1 MNHKVSYEV
10 SVTGD
15 GEQGFKRIT
24 KASAETRKSIAGMNK
39 DLERMKKLREET
51 TDSRRQH
58 RLNAAIRETEAEIRK
73 AEGATNALNI
83 SMGKMKA
90 VGAASA
96 VAVAAGMVKVGKSAI
111 QASSQMEKY
120 QVTLKTMLGST
131 KAAGERM
138 AEYMDIAKIT
148 PFQLSEVVE
157 GGNQLQAMGR
167 YSRENLEMLGDLAAA
182 SGKPLQQVMGAYGK
196 LASGQKGIAVDM
208 FRDLLITTNDWVEAT
223 GKGVEKS
230 GQLKASVEDMMAALP
245 KIMEKKGFMGLMAAQ
260 AETTEGKISNLED
273 AVFSLSDA
281 IGERMQPTVKS
292 VVGWLSK
299 LTGRMENA
307 VRIPTVEKIA
317 KEKVELNLLVGEL
330 IRTNEGEEDRKE
342 KIDELNRKFPEF
354 LKNINLE
361 TDANEQ
367 LRDKLAQVNR
377 EYDNRMKKAA
387 LQRRLDALE
396 DSKADVMD
404 DIVRYQIAQEAQ
416 KKLPGLRKKLGG
428 VYEIMR
434 QTKGE
439 KSGDWDKKRKSYV
452 WRDAT
457 PEERAL
463 YAEIKAYEDNL
474 TWFGNDNKREEKAK
488 RELQSL
494 KVQEKIIRD
503 MYDAVDSSEKGTAG
517 DGKGGG
523 SNGGNTSDSGG
534 GTKEDEDTGG
544 SYGGGT
550 SGGGGS
556 VSYGGGAS
564 GGGRNVTTKIGTLV
578 GVININTTNLTEG
591 AAEVKR
597 LVAQALL
604 EAIPSN

>member
-10 SVTGD
+10 SVTGN

-39 DLERMKKLREET
+39 DLERMKKLRDET
-51 TDSRRQH
+51 TDTKRLH
-58 RLNAAIRETEAEIRK
+58 KLNAAIRETEANIKK
-73 AEGATNALNI
+73 AESSTNALGL
-83 SMGKMKA
+83 SMGKMKLA
-90 VGAASA
+90 GVAAAAA
-96 VAVAAGMVKVGKSAI
+96 VATGMVNIGKSAI
-111 QASSQMEKY
+111 TASSQMENY
-120 QVTLKTMLGST
+120 QVTLKTMLRST

-167 YSRENLEMLGDLAAA
+167 YSRQNLEMLGDLAAA

-196 LASGQKGIAVDM
+196 LASGQKGMAVDM

-230 GQLKASVEDMMAALP
+230 GQLKASVEDMMEALP

-281 IGERMQPTVKS
+281 LGERMQPTVKG
-292 VVGWLSK
+292 VVGWLTKMTGK
-299 LTGRMENA
+299 LENA

-317 KEKVELNLLVGEL
+317 KEKVELNFLVGEL
-330 IRTNEGEEDRKE
+330 MRANEGEGDRIE
-342 KIDELNRKFPEF
+342 KINELNRKFPEF
-354 LKNINLE
+354 LENINLE
-361 TDANEQ
+361 TDANEK

-377 EYDNRMKKAA
+377 EYDIRMKKAA
-387 LQRRLDALE
+387 LQRRLDELE
-396 DSKADVMD
+396 ESEADVRA
-404 DIVRYQIAQEAQ
+404 DITRYELAQEAQ
-416 KKLPGLRKKLGG
+416 KKLPGLREKLGN

-434 QTKGE
+434 QTNGE
-439 KSGDWDKKRKSYV
+439 KSGTWDKKRKSYV

-457 PEERAL
+457 AEERAL
-463 YAEIKAYEDNL
+463 YAEIKAHEKNL
-474 TWFGNDNKREEKAK
+474 TYFGNDKKREEKAK
-488 RELQSL
+488 RELETL
-494 KVQEKIIRD
+494 RAQENIIRD
-503 MYDAVDSSEKGTAG
+503 MYNAVDSSDKGTAG
-517 DGKGGG
+517 DGEGGG
-523 SNGGNTSDSGG
+523 HKQTTTSDGGGNTSDGG
-534 GTKEDEDTGG
+534 GN
-544 SYGGGT
+544 S
-550 SGGGGS
+550 GGGS
-556 VSYGGGAS
+556 VSYGGGTS
-564 GGGRNVTTKIGTLV
+564 GGGGGRNVTTKIGTLV